1 MVSLLCLQ
9 CLRCQ
14 WSLDTVKIQ
23 TPFSQLQHGGHAS
36 QECLE
41 PDDGGKIYKD
51 LAIPSVPHQDML
63 YPCICE
69 KRQDCF
75 QGVFLEIVDLHF
87 MRCAVEYIRTK
98 NDDCVYETRGF

>member
-14 WSLDTVKIQ
+14 WSFDTLKSQ
-23 TPFSQLQHGGHAS
+23 PYFSQLHHGGHAN
-36 QECLE
+36 QECLK

-51 LAIPSVPHQDML
+51 LAIASVPHQDML

-75 QGVFLEIVDLHF
+75 QGVFLEIVGLHF
-87 MRCAVEYIRTK
+87 MRCAVEYIRSK
-98 NDDCVYETRGF
+98 NDVCVHETRRF